1 MTYKPHDI
9 NMDHMISGITPSTPS
24 RISTSSYF
32 ITTTMTMTPPREQTT
47 ETDTKMGEKYFSS
60 LNVIFYCM
68 ICQYREKLASGM
80 GCNRNNIVRN

>member
-1 MTYKPHDI
+1 
-9 NMDHMISGITPSTPS
+9 MISGITPSTPS

-32 ITTTMTMTPPREQTT
+32 TTTTMTMTQPREQTT

-68 ICQYREKLASGM
+68 ICQYREKLASGI